1 MRGTVALRPSAARD
15 LEHCN
20 EVLVQALAAAG
31 ALVALSEGR
40 VETVERGE
48 WVNFVDSQ
56 RIAPAMSRH
65 DIKKQGAAVHLVAIE
80 SLIHIE
86 AAAGGRSGRDFDVT
100 YRACVRDGLRAIED
114 NESMAS
120 TTAAR
125 RCYVKAV
132 GGADGQSC

>member
-20 EVLVQALAAAG
+20 EVLVQVLAAAG

-65 DIKKQGAAVHLVAIE
+65 DKQGAAVHLVTIE
-80 SLIHIE
+80 GLIHIE
-86 AAAGGRSGRDFDVT
+86 ATAGGRSGRDCDVT

-125 RCYVKAV
+125 RCYVKVV

>member
-1 MRGTVALRPSAARD
+1 MPYRRRPEGLVSTSASYITQDMDARHTVALRPSAARD

-40 VETVERGE
+40 VETVERDE

-65 DIKKQGAAVHLVAIE
+65 DIGQIVDK
-80 SLIHIE
+80 
-86 AAAGGRSGRDFDVT
+86 
-100 YRACVRDGLRAIED
+100 CVR
-114 NESMAS
+114 
-120 TTAAR
+120 
-125 RCYVKAV
+125 
-132 GGADGQSC
+132 